1 MKFRI
6 KVKSSAYNLFIY
18 FIFMAV
24 IGSFLLSLPFCY
36 NGEKIP
42 FIDAIFVT
50 VSAICVTGLSTVDM
64 SVFSNAGFMILLLLI
79 EAGGLGLVSF
89 FTIYLT
95 FASKK
100 LSLVNRNII
109 KDYFTQEQQFEAKQI
124 VKQII
129 LFTLCIQILGSILLS
144 IFLYFNGEKKFIF
157 YGIFLSISAFCNAGF
172 SPYSDSLSR
181 FSQNPAIILTLSFI
195 IIFGGLGFNVM
206 SNVYYSL
213 HKSKR
218 RNKQILTLHSK
229 IVLTMTSVLI
239 VLGTVLFYVFERKLA
254 FKDMN
259 FSSAFLNAFFE
270 SVTLRTAGF
279 ETISQN
285 SFSSH
290 SSFVAKIFMIIGGSP
305 GSMAGGIKTTT
316 VFLMLLLAYKSAND
330 KNFPS
335 VFKRDISL
343 ESIDKATSIFIKA
356 ICFLCIMIGLLLWS
370 QKDLILNGVFS
381 SENLVFEAFSA
392 FGTVGL
398 SKGITGLLSSSG
410 KILIMILMFAGRTG
424 ITFIA
429 INSFGK
435 EGEIKSLTDYPK
447 EDVLLG

>member
-6 KVKSSAYNLFIY
+6 KIKSSAYNLFIY

-157 YGIFLSISAFCNAGF
+157 YGVFLSISAFCNAGF

-381 SENLVFEAFSA
+381 SESLVFEAFSA

>member
-50 VSAICVTGLSTVDM
+50 VSAICVTGLSTIDM

-129 LFTLCIQILGSILLS
+129 LFTLCIQILGSIFLS

-213 HKSKR
+213 HKSKTKK
-218 RNKQILTLHSK
+218 KQILTLHSK

-239 VLGTVLFYVFERKLA
+239 ALGTVLFYVFERKLA
-254 FKDMN
+254 FKDMS
-259 FSSAFLNAFFE
+259 FSFAFLNAFFE

-279 ETISQN
+279 ETVSQ
-285 SFSSH
+285 SAFSSH

-381 SENLVFEAFSA
+381 SESLVFEAFSA

-410 KILIMILMFAGRTG
+410 KTLIMILMFAGRTG

>member
-1 MKFRI
+1 MKFKI
-6 KVKSSAYNLFIY
+6 KSATQNLFIY
-18 FIFMAV
+18 FIALTV

-42 FIDAIFVT
+42 FIDAVFTT

-64 SVFSNAGFMILLLLI
+64 SFFSDAGFMILLLLI

-89 FTIYLT
+89 FTVYLS

-109 KDYFTQEQQFEAKQI
+109 KDYFTQEQQFEARQI

-129 LFTLCIQILGSILLS
+129 FFTLLIQVLGALLLS
-144 IFLYFNGEKKFIF
+144 FFLYFDGEKKFIF

-181 FSQNPAIILTLSFI
+181 FTHNPAIILTLSFI
-195 IIFGGLGFNVM
+195 IILGGLGFNVM

-213 HKSKR
+213 RKSKITK
-218 RNKQILTLHSK
+218 KQILTLHSK
-229 IVLTMTSVLI
+229 IVLTMTSILI
-239 VLGTVLFYVFERKLA
+239 VLGTFVFYIFERKLA
-254 FKDMN
+254 FKEMS
-259 FSSAFLNAFFE
+259 FPSALLNAFFE

-279 ETISQN
+279 ETVSQN
-285 SFSSH
+285 AFSSH
-290 SSFVAKIFMIIGGSP
+290 STFIAKIFMLIGGSP

-343 ESIDKATSIFIKA
+343 ESIDKATSIFIKG
-356 ICFLCIMIGLLLWS
+356 ICLLGIMTGFLLWS

-381 SENLVFEAFSA
+381 SESLIFEAFSA

-435 EGEIKSLTDYPK
+435 EDNIKSLTDYPK

>member
-6 KVKSSAYNLFIY
+6 KIKSSAYNLFIY

-36 NGEKIP
+36 KGEKIP

-129 LFTLCIQILGSILLS
+129 LFTLCIQILGSIFLS

-157 YGIFLSISAFCNAGF
+157 YGVFLSISAFCNAGF

-181 FSQNPAIILTLSFI
+181 LSQNPAIILTLSFI

-254 FKDMN
+254 FKDMS

-290 SSFVAKIFMIIGGSP
+290 SSFVAKILMIIGGSP

-316 VFLMLLLAYKSAND
+316 VFLMLLLA
-330 KNFPS
+330 
-335 VFKRDISL
+335 
-343 ESIDKATSIFIKA
+343 
-356 ICFLCIMIGLLLWS
+356 
-370 QKDLILNGVFS
+370 
-381 SENLVFEAFSA
+381 
-392 FGTVGL
+392 
-398 SKGITGLLSSSG
+398 
-410 KILIMILMFAGRTG
+410 
-424 ITFIA
+424 
-429 INSFGK
+429 
-435 EGEIKSLTDYPK
+435 
-447 EDVLLG
+447 

>member
-129 LFTLCIQILGSILLS
+129 LFTLCIQILGSIFLS

-213 HKSKR
+213 HKSKTKK
-218 RNKQILTLHSK
+218 KQILTLHSK

-254 FKDMN
+254 FKDMS

-279 ETISQN
+279 ETVSQN

-335 VFKRDISL
+335 YFVF
-343 ESIDKATSIFIKA
+343 
-356 ICFLCIMIGLLLWS
+356 
-370 QKDLILNGVFS
+370 
-381 SENLVFEAFSA
+381 
-392 FGTVGL
+392 
-398 SKGITGLLSSSG
+398 
-410 KILIMILMFAGRTG
+410 
-424 ITFIA
+424 
-429 INSFGK
+429 
-435 EGEIKSLTDYPK
+435 
-447 EDVLLG
+447 

>member
-129 LFTLCIQILGSILLS
+129 LFTLCIQILGSIFLS

-195 IIFGGLGFNVM
+195 IILGGLGFNVM

-213 HKSKR
+213 NKSKR
-218 RNKQILTLHSK
+218 TKKQILTLHSK

-279 ETISQN
+279 ETVSQ
-285 SFSSH
+285 SAFSSH

-370 QKDLILNGVFS
+370 QKGLILNGVFS
-381 SENLVFEAFSA
+381 SESLVFEAFSA

-398 SKGITGLLSSSG
+398 SKGITGLLSTSG

>member
-6 KVKSSAYNLFIY
+6 KIKSSAYNLFIY

-129 LFTLCIQILGSILLS
+129 LFTLCIQILGSIFLS

-157 YGIFLSISAFCNAGF
+157 YGVFLSISAFCNAGF

-195 IIFGGLGFNVM
+195 IILGGLGFNVM

-213 HKSKR
+213 NKSKR
-218 RNKQILTLHSK
+218 KNKQILTLHSK

-279 ETISQN
+279 ETVSQN

-370 QKDLILNGVFS
+370 QKGLILRGVFS
-381 SENLVFEAFSA
+381 SESLVFEAFSA

>member
-129 LFTLCIQILGSILLS
+129 LFTLCIQILGSIFLS

-157 YGIFLSISAFCNAGF
+157 YGVFLSISAFCNAGF

-195 IIFGGLGFNVM
+195 IILGGLGFNVM

-218 RNKQILTLHSK
+218 TKKQILTLHSK

-279 ETISQN
+279 ETVSQ
-285 SFSSH
+285 SAFSSH

-381 SENLVFEAFSA
+381 SESLVFEAFSA

-410 KILIMILMFAGRTG
+410 KIFIMILMFAGRTG

>member
-172 SPYSDSLSR
+172 SPYSDSLSG

-195 IIFGGLGFNVM
+195 IILGGLGFNVM

-213 HKSKR
+213 NKSKR
-218 RNKQILTLHSK
+218 RKKQILTLHSK

-279 ETISQN
+279 ETVSQN

-381 SENLVFEAFSA
+381 SESLVFEAFSA

>member
-144 IFLYFNGEKKFIF
+144 IFLYFNGEKKCIF

-195 IIFGGLGFNVM
+195 IILGGLGFNVM

-218 RNKQILTLHSK
+218 RKKQILTLHSK

-239 VLGTVLFYVFERKLA
+239 ALGTVLFYVFERKLA

-279 ETISQN
+279 ETVSQN
-285 SFSSH
+285 SFSNH
-290 SSFVAKIFMIIGGSP
+290 SSFISKIFMIIGGSP

-370 QKDLILNGVFS
+370 QKDLILNDVFS
-381 SENLVFEAFSA
+381 SESLVFEAFSA

>member
-254 FKDMN
+254 FKDMS
-259 FSSAFLNAFFE
+259 FFSAFLNAFFE

-381 SENLVFEAFSA
+381 SESLVFEAFSA

>member
-195 IIFGGLGFNVM
+195 IILGGLGFNVM

-213 HKSKR
+213 HKSKTKK
-218 RNKQILTLHSK
+218 KQILTLHSK

-279 ETISQN
+279 ETVSQN
-285 SFSSH
+285 SFSNH

-381 SENLVFEAFSA
+381 SESLVFEAFSA

>member
-6 KVKSSAYNLFIY
+6 KVKSSAYNLFTY

-129 LFTLCIQILGSILLS
+129 LFTLCIQILGSIFLS

-195 IIFGGLGFNVM
+195 IILGGLGFNVM

-213 HKSKR
+213 NKSKR
-218 RNKQILTLHSK
+218 RKKQILTLHSK

-279 ETISQN
+279 ETVSQN

-381 SENLVFEAFSA
+381 SESLVFEAFSA

>member
-129 LFTLCIQILGSILLS
+129 LFTLCIQILGSIFLS

-195 IIFGGLGFNVM
+195 IILGGLGFNVM

-213 HKSKR
+213 NKSKTKK
-218 RNKQILTLHSK
+218 KQILTLHSK

-254 FKDMN
+254 FKGMN

-279 ETISQN
+279 ETVSQN

-381 SENLVFEAFSA
+381 SESLVFEAFSA

-398 SKGITGLLSSSG
+398 SKEITGLLSSSG

>member
-64 SVFSNAGFMILLLLI
+64 SVFSNSGFMILLHLI

-144 IFLYFNGEKKFIF
+144 IFLYQLRKHS
-157 YGIFLSISAFCNAGF
+157 GILVCSSNA
-172 SPYSDSLSR
+172 
-181 FSQNPAIILTLSFI
+181 T
-195 IIFGGLGFNVM
+195 
-206 SNVYYSL
+206 
-213 HKSKR
+213 KR
-218 RNKQILTLHSK
+218 IR
-229 IVLTMTSVLI
+229 
-239 VLGTVLFYVFERKLA
+239 
-254 FKDMN
+254 
-259 FSSAFLNAFFE
+259 
-270 SVTLRTAGF
+270 
-279 ETISQN
+279 
-285 SFSSH
+285 
-290 SSFVAKIFMIIGGSP
+290 
-305 GSMAGGIKTTT
+305 
-316 VFLMLLLAYKSAND
+316 
-330 KNFPS
+330 
-335 VFKRDISL
+335 
-343 ESIDKATSIFIKA
+343 
-356 ICFLCIMIGLLLWS
+356 
-370 QKDLILNGVFS
+370 
-381 SENLVFEAFSA
+381 
-392 FGTVGL
+392 
-398 SKGITGLLSSSG
+398 
-410 KILIMILMFAGRTG
+410 
-424 ITFIA
+424 
-429 INSFGK
+429 
-435 EGEIKSLTDYPK
+435 
-447 EDVLLG
+447 

>member
-129 LFTLCIQILGSILLS
+129 LFTLCIQILGSIFLS

-181 FSQNPAIILTLSFI
+181 FSQNPAIMLTLSFI
-195 IIFGGLGFNVM
+195 IILGGLGFNVM

-279 ETISQN
+279 ETVSQN

-381 SENLVFEAFSA
+381 SESLVFEAFSA

>member
-195 IIFGGLGFNVM
+195 IILGGLGFNVM

-213 HKSKR
+213 HKSKTKK
-218 RNKQILTLHSK
+218 KQILTLHSK

-279 ETISQN
+279 ETVSQN

-381 SENLVFEAFSA
+381 SESLVFEAFSA

>member
-129 LFTLCIQILGSILLS
+129 LFTLCIQILGSFFLS

-181 FSQNPAIILTLSFI
+181 LSQNPAIILTLSFI
-195 IIFGGLGFNVM
+195 IILGGLGFNVM

-254 FKDMN
+254 FKDMS

-381 SENLVFEAFSA
+381 SESLVFEAFSA

-398 SKGITGLLSSSG
+398 SKGLTGLLSSSG

>member
-6 KVKSSAYNLFIY
+6 KIKSSAYNLFTY

-129 LFTLCIQILGSILLS
+129 LFTLCIQILGSIFLS

-279 ETISQN
+279 ETVSQ
-285 SFSSH
+285 SAFSSH

-370 QKDLILNGVFS
+370 QKDLILNGIFS

>member
-1 MKFRI
+1 MKFKI
-6 KVKSSAYNLFIY
+6 KSATQNLFIY
-18 FIFMAV
+18 FIALTV

-42 FIDAIFVT
+42 FIDAVFTT

-64 SVFSNAGFMILLLLI
+64 SFFSDAGFMILLLLI

-89 FTIYLT
+89 FTVYLS

-109 KDYFTQEQQFEAKQI
+109 KDYFTQEQQFEARQI

-129 LFTLCIQILGSILLS
+129 FFTLLIQVLGALLLS
-144 IFLYFNGEKKFIF
+144 FFLYFDGEKKFIF

-181 FSQNPAIILTLSFI
+181 FTHNPAIILTLSFI
-195 IIFGGLGFNVM
+195 IILGGLGFNVM

-213 HKSKR
+213 RKSKITK
-218 RNKQILTLHSK
+218 KQILTLHSK
-229 IVLTMTSVLI
+229 IVLTMTSILI
-239 VLGTVLFYVFERKLA
+239 VLGTFVFYIFERKLA
-254 FKDMN
+254 FKEMS
-259 FSSAFLNAFFE
+259 FPSALLNAFFE

-279 ETISQN
+279 ETVSQKA
-285 SFSSH
+285 FSSH
-290 SSFVAKIFMIIGGSP
+290 STFIAKIFMLIGGSP

-343 ESIDKATSIFIKA
+343 ESIDKATSIFIKG
-356 ICFLCIMIGLLLWS
+356 ICLLCIMTGFLLWS

-381 SENLVFEAFSA
+381 SESLIFEAFSA

-435 EGEIKSLTDYPK
+435 EDNIKSLTDYPK

>member
-213 HKSKR
+213 NKSKK

-239 VLGTVLFYVFERKLA
+239 VLGTVLFYVFERKLT
-254 FKDMN
+254 FKDMS

-279 ETISQN
+279 ETVSQN

-381 SENLVFEAFSA
+381 SESLVFEAFSA

>member
-157 YGIFLSISAFCNAGF
+157 YGVFLSISAFCNAGF

-213 HKSKR
+213 HKSKTKK
-218 RNKQILTLHSK
+218 KQILTLHSK

-239 VLGTVLFYVFERKLA
+239 VLGTVLFYVFERKFA
-254 FKDMN
+254 FKDMS

-381 SENLVFEAFSA
+381 SESLVFEAFSA

>member
-157 YGIFLSISAFCNAGF
+157 YGVFLSISAFCNAGF

-195 IIFGGLGFNVM
+195 IILGGLGFNVM

-213 HKSKR
+213 NKSKR

-381 SENLVFEAFSA
+381 SESLVFEAFSA

>member
-129 LFTLCIQILGSILLS
+129 LFTLCIQILGSIFLS

-195 IIFGGLGFNVM
+195 IILGGLGFNVM

-213 HKSKR
+213 HKSKTKK
-218 RNKQILTLHSK
+218 KQILTLHSK

-239 VLGTVLFYVFERKLA
+239 VLGTVLFYVFERKFA
-254 FKDMN
+254 FKDMS

-279 ETISQN
+279 ETVSQN

-381 SENLVFEAFSA
+381 SESLVFEAFSA

-429 INSFGK
+429 INTFGK

>member
-1 MKFRI
+1 MKFKI
-6 KVKSSAYNLFIY
+6 KSATQNLFIY
-18 FIFMAV
+18 FIALTV

-42 FIDAIFVT
+42 FIDAVFTT

-64 SVFSNAGFMILLLLI
+64 SFFSDAGFMILLLLI

-89 FTIYLT
+89 FTVYLS

-109 KDYFTQEQQFEAKQI
+109 KDYFTQEQQFEARQI

-129 LFTLCIQILGSILLS
+129 FFTLLIQVLGALLLS
-144 IFLYFNGEKKFIF
+144 FFLYFDGEKKFIF

-181 FSQNPAIILTLSFI
+181 FTHNPAIILTLSFI
-195 IIFGGLGFNVM
+195 IILGGLGFNVM

-213 HKSKR
+213 RKSKITK
-218 RNKQILTLHSK
+218 KQILTLHSK
-229 IVLTMTSVLI
+229 IVLTMTSILI
-239 VLGTVLFYVFERKLA
+239 VLGTFVFYIFERKLA
-254 FKDMN
+254 FKEMS
-259 FSSAFLNAFFE
+259 FPSALLNAFFE

-279 ETISQN
+279 ETVRQN
-285 SFSSH
+285 AFSSH
-290 SSFVAKIFMIIGGSP
+290 STFIAKIFMLIGGSP

-343 ESIDKATSIFIKA
+343 ESIDKATSIFIKG
-356 ICFLCIMIGLLLWS
+356 ICLLCIMTGFLLWS

-381 SENLVFEAFSA
+381 SESLIFEAFSA

-435 EGEIKSLTDYPK
+435 EDNIKSLTDYPK

>member
-6 KVKSSAYNLFIY
+6 KIKSSAYNLFIY

-50 VSAICVTGLSTVDM
+50 VSAICVTGLSTIDM

-129 LFTLCIQILGSILLS
+129 LFTLCIQILGSIFLS

-213 HKSKR
+213 HKSKTKK
-218 RNKQILTLHSK
+218 KQILTLHSK

-239 VLGTVLFYVFERKLA
+239 ALGTVLFYVFERKLA
-254 FKDMN
+254 FKDMS
-259 FSSAFLNAFFE
+259 FSFAFLNAFFE

-279 ETISQN
+279 ETVSQ
-285 SFSSH
+285 SAFSSH

-381 SENLVFEAFSA
+381 SESLVFEAFSA

-410 KILIMILMFAGRTG
+410 KTLIMILMFAGRTG

>member
-1 MKFRI
+1 MKFKI
-6 KVKSSAYNLFIY
+6 KSATQNLFIY
-18 FIFMAV
+18 FIALTV

-42 FIDAIFVT
+42 FIDAVFTT

-64 SVFSNAGFMILLLLI
+64 SFFSDAGFMILLLLI

-89 FTIYLT
+89 FTVYLS

-109 KDYFTQEQQFEAKQI
+109 KDYFTQEQQFEARQI

-129 LFTLCIQILGSILLS
+129 FFTLLIQVLGALLLS
-144 IFLYFNGEKKFIF
+144 FFLFFDGEKKFIF
-157 YGIFLSISAFCNAGF
+157 YGIFLSISAFCNTGF
-172 SPYSDSLSR
+172 SKYTESLSR
-181 FSQNPAIILTLSFI
+181 FTHNPAIILTLSFI
-195 IIFGGLGFNVM
+195 IILGGLGFNVM

-213 HKSKR
+213 RKSKI
-218 RNKQILTLHSK
+218 NKKQILTLHSK
-229 IVLTMTSVLI
+229 IVLTMTGILI
-239 VLGTVLFYVFERKLA
+239 VLGTFVFYIFERKLA
-254 FKDMN
+254 FKEMS
-259 FSSAFLNAFFE
+259 FPSALLNAFFE

-279 ETISQN
+279 ETVSQN
-285 SFSSH
+285 AFSSH
-290 SSFVAKIFMIIGGSP
+290 STFIAKIFMLIGGSP

-343 ESIDKATSIFIKA
+343 ESIDKATSIFIKG
-356 ICFLCIMIGLLLWS
+356 ICLLCIMTGFLLWS

-381 SENLVFEAFSA
+381 SESLIFEAFSA

-435 EGEIKSLTDYPK
+435 EDNIKSLTDYPK

>member
-6 KVKSSAYNLFIY
+6 KVKSSAYNLFTY

-129 LFTLCIQILGSILLS
+129 LFTLCIQILGSIFLS

-213 HKSKR
+213 NKSKK

-239 VLGTVLFYVFERKLA
+239 VLGTVLFYVFERKFA
-254 FKDMN
+254 FKDMS

-279 ETISQN
+279 ETVSQRT
-285 SFSSH
+285 FSSH

-381 SENLVFEAFSA
+381 SESLVFEAFSA

>member
-129 LFTLCIQILGSILLS
+129 LFTLCIQILGSIFLS

-157 YGIFLSISAFCNAGF
+157 YGVFLSISAFCNAGF

-181 FSQNPAIILTLSFI
+181 FSQNPVIILTLSFI
-195 IIFGGLGFNVM
+195 IILGGLGFNVM

-213 HKSKR
+213 HKSKTKK
-218 RNKQILTLHSK
+218 KQILTLHSK

-279 ETISQN
+279 ETVSQN

-381 SENLVFEAFSA
+381 SESLVFEAFSA

>member
-129 LFTLCIQILGSILLS
+129 LFTLCIQILGSIFLS

-195 IIFGGLGFNVM
+195 IILGGLGFNVM

-213 HKSKR
+213 HKSKTKK
-218 RNKQILTLHSK
+218 KQILTLHSK

-254 FKDMN
+254 FKDMS
-259 FSSAFLNAFFE
+259 FFSAFLNAFFE

-279 ETISQN
+279 ETVSQ
-285 SFSSH
+285 STFSSH

-381 SENLVFEAFSA
+381 SESLVFEAFSA

>member
-1 MKFRI
+1 MKFKI
-6 KVKSSAYNLFIY
+6 KSATQNLFIY
-18 FIFMAV
+18 FIALTV

-42 FIDAIFVT
+42 FIDVVFTT

-64 SVFSNAGFMILLLLI
+64 SFFSDAGFMILLLLI

-89 FTIYLT
+89 FTVYLS

-109 KDYFTQEQQFEAKQI
+109 KDYFTQEQQFEARQI

-129 LFTLCIQILGSILLS
+129 FFTLLIQVLGALLLS
-144 IFLYFNGEKKFIF
+144 FFLYFDGEKKFIF

-181 FSQNPAIILTLSFI
+181 FTHNPAIILTLSFI
-195 IIFGGLGFNVM
+195 IILGGLGFNVM

-213 HKSKR
+213 RKSKITK
-218 RNKQILTLHSK
+218 KQILTLHSK
-229 IVLTMTSVLI
+229 IVLTMTSILI
-239 VLGTVLFYVFERKLA
+239 VLGTFVFYIFERKLA
-254 FKDMN
+254 FKEMS
-259 FSSAFLNAFFE
+259 FPSALLNAFFE

-279 ETISQN
+279 ETVSQN
-285 SFSSH
+285 AFSSH
-290 SSFVAKIFMIIGGSP
+290 STFIAKIFMLIGGSP

-343 ESIDKATSIFIKA
+343 ESIDKATSIFIKG
-356 ICFLCIMIGLLLWS
+356 ICLLGIMTGFLLWS

-381 SENLVFEAFSA
+381 SESLIFEAFSA

-435 EGEIKSLTDYPK
+435 EDNIKSLTDYPK

>member
-129 LFTLCIQILGSILLS
+129 LFTLCIQILGSIFLS

-195 IIFGGLGFNVM
+195 IILGGLGFNVM

-213 HKSKR
+213 HKSKTKK
-218 RNKQILTLHSK
+218 KQILTLHSK

-239 VLGTVLFYVFERKLA
+239 VLGTVLFYVFERKFA
-254 FKDMN
+254 FKDMS

-279 ETISQN
+279 ETVSQN

>member
-1 MKFRI
+1 MKFKI
-6 KVKSSAYNLFIY
+6 KSATQNLFIY
-18 FIFMAV
+18 FIALTV

-42 FIDAIFVT
+42 FIDAVFTT

-64 SVFSNAGFMILLLLI
+64 SFFSDAGFMILLLLI

-89 FTIYLT
+89 FTVYLS

-109 KDYFTQEQQFEAKQI
+109 KDYFTQEQQFEARQI

-129 LFTLCIQILGSILLS
+129 FFTLLIQVLGALLLS
-144 IFLYFNGEKKFIF
+144 FFLYFDGEKKFIF

-181 FSQNPAIILTLSFI
+181 FTHNPAIILTLSFI
-195 IIFGGLGFNVM
+195 IILGGLGFNVM

-213 HKSKR
+213 RKSKITK
-218 RNKQILTLHSK
+218 KQILTLHSK
-229 IVLTMTSVLI
+229 IVLTMTSILI
-239 VLGTVLFYVFERKLA
+239 VLGTFVFYIFERKLA
-254 FKDMN
+254 FKEMS
-259 FSSAFLNAFFE
+259 FPSALLNAFFE

-279 ETISQN
+279 ETVSQN
-285 SFSSH
+285 AFSSH
-290 SSFVAKIFMIIGGSP
+290 STFIAKIFMLIGGSP

-343 ESIDKATSIFIKA
+343 ESIDKATSIFIKG
-356 ICFLCIMIGLLLWS
+356 ICLLCIMTGFLLWS

-381 SENLVFEAFSA
+381 SESLIFEAFSA

-435 EGEIKSLTDYPK
+435 EDNIKSLTDYPK

>member
-129 LFTLCIQILGSILLS
+129 LFTLCIQILGSIFLS

-172 SPYSDSLSR
+172 SPYSDSLSG

-195 IIFGGLGFNVM
+195 IILGGLGFNVM

-213 HKSKR
+213 HKSKTKK
-218 RNKQILTLHSK
+218 KQILTLHSK

-279 ETISQN
+279 ETVSQN

-290 SSFVAKIFMIIGGSP
+290 SSFISKIFMIIGGSP

-381 SENLVFEAFSA
+381 SESLVFEAFSA

>member
-1 MKFRI
+1 M
-6 KVKSSAYNLFIY
+6 
-18 FIFMAV
+18 
-24 IGSFLLSLPFCY
+24 
-36 NGEKIP
+36 
-42 FIDAIFVT
+42 
-50 VSAICVTGLSTVDM
+50 
-64 SVFSNAGFMILLLLI
+64 
-79 EAGGLGLVSF
+79 
-89 FTIYLT
+89 
-95 FASKK
+95 
-100 LSLVNRNII
+100 
-109 KDYFTQEQQFEAKQI
+109 
-124 VKQII
+124 
-129 LFTLCIQILGSILLS
+129 
-144 IFLYFNGEKKFIF
+144 
-157 YGIFLSISAFCNAGF
+157 
-172 SPYSDSLSR
+172 
-181 FSQNPAIILTLSFI
+181 TLSFI
-195 IIFGGLGFNVM
+195 IILGGLGFNVM

-254 FKDMN
+254 FKDMS

-381 SENLVFEAFSA
+381 SESLVFEAFSA

>member
-129 LFTLCIQILGSILLS
+129 LFTLCIQILGSIFLS

-195 IIFGGLGFNVM
+195 IILGGLGFNVM

-213 HKSKR
+213 NKSKTKK
-218 RNKQILTLHSK
+218 KQILTLHSK

-381 SENLVFEAFSA
+381 SESLIFEAFSA

>member
-381 SENLVFEAFSA
+381 SESLVFEAFSA

>member
-144 IFLYFNGEKKFIF
+144 IFLYFDGEKKFIF

-181 FSQNPAIILTLSFI
+181 LSQNPAIILTLSFI
-195 IIFGGLGFNVM
+195 IILGGLGFNVM

-254 FKDMN
+254 FKDMS
-259 FSSAFLNAFFE
+259 FFSAFLNAFFE

-381 SENLVFEAFSA
+381 SESLVFEAFSA